1 MNLRVAE
8 IALLSICVPLPLF
21 GQIGPVQL
29 EIQPANP
36 IVLTGTQQPLLARR
50 GFRGVAAGPDIN
62 SSANWSSSDNSI
74 ATVAANGI
82 LATAGKAG
90 SVTITARSGPFRG
103 STTVLIASSLP
114 SLNSITVLPVSESLA
129 LGLGLQLRAFG
140 QLADGT
146 THEITGLVAWGSSD
160 TNRAVV
166 NSAGLVSTIAVG
178 PVTITASAGGTS
190 GMSQLNVLPAA
201 LSYLTVQPQSSTL
214 LLGNTLPLMVL
225 GHYTDGSTKD
235 LTASASW
242 LSLDQTILTVNSA
255 GVAAGVGTGSVSV
268 LASVGGLSASAS
280 ITVASIYQVGSRWFI
295 RSLNGTDLC
304 EVGIETQWGGSIVE
318 FSLNGT
324 NFVND
329 HDNGRE
335 IQVALYDNKPQPP
348 NCPSCTGADGWDP
361 VQGGD
366 KYGHGSPVLAM
377 STVGNVLYTKAQPY
391 HWNPDNNGGSP
402 TQPAPSDVYLEQWL
416 SPVTGVPRT
425 FKLHYRITHFGT
437 DSHGPAEAEFPA
449 VYLNYGYDQLVRY
462 GGNSPWTYAPVSVA
476 TLTDYPNPVPYEGAS
491 ETWQALLGSS
501 SQGIT
506 VFTPNQFPLTL
517 GVTFPF
523 DIASNDYTNYMR
535 PITATFLQPQSTLES
550 DVYIIAGDYPPARQ
564 TVDQLRQVAVPN
576 IFSIFGNNDT
586 PNANS
591 TVSGMVD
598 VSGWAFDSTLSA
610 STIEIYVDG
619 VKAGNAI
626 YGSARPD
633 VANVYPGA
641 LNVGYDFSLNTKA
654 YTNGAHNL
662 LIRVIDTANKGQDLP
677 TLSVTFSN

>member
-1 MNLRVAE
+1 
-8 IALLSICVPLPLF
+8 
-21 GQIGPVQL
+21 
-29 EIQPANP
+29 
-36 IVLTGTQQPLLARR
+36 
-50 GFRGVAAGPDIN
+50 
-62 SSANWSSSDNSI
+62 
-74 ATVAANGI
+74 
-82 LATAGKAG
+82 
-90 SVTITARSGPFRG
+90 
-103 STTVLIASSLP
+103 
-114 SLNSITVLPVSESLA
+114 
-129 LGLGLQLRAFG
+129 
-140 QLADGT
+140 
-146 THEITGLVAWGSSD
+146 
-160 TNRAVV
+160 
-166 NSAGLVSTIAVG
+166 
-178 PVTITASAGGTS
+178 
-190 GMSQLNVLPAA
+190 
-201 LSYLTVQPQSSTL
+201 
-214 LLGNTLPLMVL
+214 MVL